1 MTAITRQSLKK
12 LSKKYSEAL
21 DYLIELGPCD
31 SKEYFEHQQYL
42 QFLIN
47 QQRKAI
53 SMAEIEEIL
62 IESGVRPDLLGALEE
77 KSDIRN

>member
-1 MTAITRQSLKK
+1 MTAITRQSLNKEVRK

-21 DYLIELGPCD
+21 DHLLEVGPCG

-47 QQRKAI
+47 EQRKAQL
-53 SMAEIEEIL
+53 MADL
-62 IESGVRPDLLGALEE
+62 VRQ
-77 KSDIRN
+77 